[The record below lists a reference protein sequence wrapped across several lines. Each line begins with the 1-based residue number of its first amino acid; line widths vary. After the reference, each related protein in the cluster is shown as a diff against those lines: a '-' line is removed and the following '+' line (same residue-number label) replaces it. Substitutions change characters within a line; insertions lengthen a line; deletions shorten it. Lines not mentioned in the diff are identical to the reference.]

1 VRGFVDVLSLV
12 LFVDESWGHHVGNVR
27 MTSASTPPDAPQA
40 TRVAFLDD
48 DLVVRRVLVA
58 AKDVVIIKGI
68 CEASE
73 GLCAMFADSGGDLLL
88 AAPHSRVLDLDELV
102 RDLCTDFGAVVA
114 DATISAR

>member
-1 VRGFVDVLSLV
+1 VDVLSLV

-27 MTSASTPPDAPQA
+27 MTSAPTPPEAPQA

-114 DATISAR
+114 DATIAAK

>member
-1 VRGFVDVLSLV
+1 
-12 LFVDESWGHHVGNVR
+12 
-27 MTSASTPPDAPQA
+27 MTSASIPSKHEQA
-40 TRVAFLDD
+40 TRTAFLDD

-88 AAPHSRVLDLDELV
+88 AAPHSRELDLDELV

-114 DATISAR
+114 DATVAAR